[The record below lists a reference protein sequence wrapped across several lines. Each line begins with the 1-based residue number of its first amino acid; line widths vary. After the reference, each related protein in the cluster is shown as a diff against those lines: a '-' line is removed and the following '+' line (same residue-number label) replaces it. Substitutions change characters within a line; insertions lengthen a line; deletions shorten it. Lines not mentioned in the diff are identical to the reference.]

1 LRLKSS
7 CPAQAGPE
15 AGEDSAEYQDNMTD
29 LTDRQL
35 ERYAR
40 HVILDEVGE
49 EGQGRLLD
57 AKVLVVGAGGLGA
70 PLLLYLAA
78 AGIGTLGLI
87 DDDAVDLSNLQ
98 RQVIHDEAAIGR
110 PKVESATTRI
120 RALNPDITLEAM
132 RERLTSANADA
143 IISRFDLVADGSDN
157 FTTRYLLN
165 DACFRQKKTLVS
177 AALLRFD
184 AQLSTFKAH
193 LGAPHPCYRCLFP
206 EQPPEDFIPRCETAG
221 ILGSV
226 AGVMGALQA
235 TEVLKE
241 IIGVGDSLSG
251 RLLMFDALG
260 PQFREVRFRRD
271 PDCPTCR
278 Q

>member
-1 LRLKSS
+1 
-7 CPAQAGPE
+7 
-15 AGEDSAEYQDNMTD
+15 MTD

-78 AGIGTLGLI
+78 AGVGTLGII
-87 DDDAVDLSNLQ
+87 DDDTVDLSNLQ
-98 RQVIHDEAAIGR
+98 RQVIHDEASIDR
-110 PKVESATTRI
+110 PKVESAAARLQ
-120 RALNPDITLEAM
+120 ALNPDITIEMIAA
-132 RERLTSANADA
+132 RLTADNADQ
-143 IISRFDLVADGSDN
+143 IVQRFDLVADGSDN

-165 DACFRQKKTLVS
+165 DVCYRQKKTLVS

-184 AQLSTFKAH
+184 AQLSTFKPH
-193 LGAPHPCYRCLFP
+193 LGGDHPCYRCLFP
-206 EQPPEDFIPRCETAG
+206 EQPPEDLIPRCESAG

-226 AGVMGALQA
+226 AGVMGSLQA
-235 TEVLKE
+235 TEILKE
-241 IIGVGDSLSG
+241 IIGIGDSLSG
-251 RLLMFDALG
+251 RLLMYDALG
-260 PQFREVRFRRD
+260 PQFREVKFKRD
-271 PDCPTCR
+271 PQCPTCGR
-278 Q
+278 RA

>member
-1 LRLKSS
+1 
-7 CPAQAGPE
+7 
-15 AGEDSAEYQDNMTD
+15 MTD

-70 PLLLYLAA
+70 PVLLYLAA
-78 AGIGTLGLI
+78 AGVGTLGII
-87 DDDAVDLSNLQ
+87 DDDTVDLSNLQ
-98 RQVIHDEAAIGR
+98 RQVIHDEASIDR
-110 PKVESATTRI
+110 PKVESATARLQ
-120 RALNPDITLEAM
+120 ALNPDITIEMIAT
-132 RERLTSANADA
+132 RLTADNADQ
-143 IISRFDLVADGSDN
+143 IVQRFDLVADGSDN

-165 DACFRQKKTLVS
+165 DVCYRQKKTLVS

-184 AQLSTFKAH
+184 AQLSTFKPH

-206 EQPPEDFIPRCETAG
+206 EQPPEDLIPRCESAG

-226 AGVMGALQA
+226 AGVMGSLQA
-235 TEVLKE
+235 TEILKE
-241 IIGVGDSLSG
+241 IIGIGDSLSG
-251 RLLMFDALG
+251 RLLMYDALG
-260 PQFREVRFRRD
+260 PQFREVKFKRD
-271 PDCPTCR
+271 PQCPTCGR
-278 Q
+278 PA

>member
-1 LRLKSS
+1 
-7 CPAQAGPE
+7 
-15 AGEDSAEYQDNMTD
+15 MTD
-29 LTDRQL
+29 LTDQQL

-49 EGQGRLLD
+49 DGQGKLLD

-78 AGIGTLGLI
+78 AGVGTLGVI
-87 DDDAVDLSNLQ
+87 DDDTVDLSNLQ
-98 RQVIHDEAAIGR
+98 RQVIHDEAGVGR
-110 PKVESATTRI
+110 PKVESALQRLH
-120 RALNPDITLEAM
+120 ALNPDIRIETFQT
-132 RERLTSANADA
+132 RLTAENADGIVA
-143 IISRFDLVADGSDN
+143 GFDIVADGSDN

-165 DACFRQKKTLVS
+165 DVCFRQKKTLVS
-177 AALLRFD
+177 AALLRFE

-206 EQPPEDFIPRCETAG
+206 EQPPEDLIPRCESAG

-226 AGVMGALQA
+226 AGVMGTLQA

-241 IIGVGDSLSG
+241 ILGIGDGLSG
-251 RLLMFDALG
+251 RLLMYDALS
-260 PQFREVRFRRD
+260 PQFREVRFKRD
-271 PDCPTCR
+271 PDCRTCGHAS